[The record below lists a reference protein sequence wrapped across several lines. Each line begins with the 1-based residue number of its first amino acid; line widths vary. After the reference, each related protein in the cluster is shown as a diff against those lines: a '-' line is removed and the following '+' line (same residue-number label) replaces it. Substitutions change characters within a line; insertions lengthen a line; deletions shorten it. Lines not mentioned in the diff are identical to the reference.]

1 MNNTSIF
8 GAAAA
13 QADKESA
20 MSANL
25 TPAERVAALYEVH
38 RDELYRF
45 LAGQGIDPATAQELA
60 QDAFVKL
67 FVALSKNT
75 EIESGQAWLFSVAS
89 KLAVDYWRREGRPM
103 WIALESFPDL
113 VHTLQSNELTP
124 EATAVREQ
132 RLRRVANTLASLPKE
147 QRLGV
152 HLRMQ
157 GLRYHAIAKI
167 LGVSKSTA
175 AELVSIAVERLRSTA
190 NE

>member
-1 MNNTSIF
+1 M
-8 GAAAA
+8 G
-13 QADKESA
+13 
-20 MSANL
+20 ANL
-25 TPAERVAALYEVH
+25 TPAERVAALYEAH

-45 LAGQGIDPATAQELA
+45 LVGQGIEPATAQELA
-60 QDAFVKL
+60 QDAFIKL
-67 FVALSKNT
+67 FIAITKNT

-103 WIALESFPDL
+103 WVALESFPDL
-113 VHTLQSNELTP
+113 VHTLQSSELTP
-124 EATAVREQ
+124 EASAVREQ
-132 RLRRVANTLASLPKE
+132 RLQRVAKTLASLPKE

-157 GLRYHAIAKI
+157 GLRYHAIAKT